1 MPVND
6 RQLSVVVK
14 DEVTL
19 EIPVPA
25 TADQTQESAD
35 HFKHFAEDGYVLRDA
50 KLAQRGQ
57 RDPFTVGVRLTFVR
71 RTAER
76 TPTSVQCGAELGG
89 IPTCGPAADCAH
101 GGPDY

>member
-1 MPVND
+1 MPAND
-6 RQLSVVVK
+6 RQLAVVVK

-19 EIPVPA
+19 EIPVPS
-25 TADQTQESAD
+25 TTEQTQEAAD
-35 HFKHFAEDGYVLRDA
+35 HFKRFADDGYVLRDA
-50 KLAQRGQ
+50 WTVLRGQ
-57 RDPFTVGVRLTFVR
+57 RDPYVVGVRLTFVR